1 VSSKQIQRS
10 KGNPRITVIGLG
22 SIGLRHARNLLA
34 AGADVVGLD
43 PDPERCSLLAEA
55 GGKPEQSRESA
66 LEHADGVVIAS
77 PSAHHFQDLADVAHR
92 GCHVFIEKPLAH
104 TDNGLEDIL
113 REFERHDRIVFA
125 GLNLRFNPTAQSAQR
140 LVAEGT
146 LGKVL
151 WARFQLSDYLPN
163 WRPHQDHRKGYAADP
178 VSGGVLFDVIHEF
191 DLANFIL
198 GQAKTVAA
206 ASGNSATLGIAAED
220 SAEVI
225 LRHNSGVLST
235 LHLDYVT
242 RPRQRVTEIAG
253 SEANLR
259 LDLDA
264 RTVSL
269 SDLKGTLIDM
279 IPHAGEYA
287 TDYEAE
293 MTSFLA
299 CMAGQQ
305 SPPCDGWQALDILR
319 QVLAARRFCA
329 LPETDTP
336 NT

>member
-1 VSSKQIQRS
+1 
-10 KGNPRITVIGLG
+10 
-22 SIGLRHARNLLA
+22 
-34 AGADVVGLD
+34 
-43 PDPERCSLLAEA
+43 
-55 GGKPEQSRESA
+55 
-66 LEHADGVVIAS
+66 
-77 PSAHHFQDLADVAHR
+77 
-92 GCHVFIEKPLAH
+92 
-104 TDNGLEDIL
+104 
-113 REFERHDRIVFA
+113 
-125 GLNLRFNPTAQSAQR
+125 
-140 LVAEGT
+140 
-146 LGKVL
+146 
-151 WARFQLSDYLPN
+151 
-163 WRPHQDHRKGYAADP
+163 
-178 VSGGVLFDVIHEF
+178 VLFDVIHEF

-198 GQAKTVAA
+198 GPAKTVAA
-206 ASGNSATLGIAAED
+206 ASGNSETLGISAED

-225 LRHNSGVLST
+225 LRHNSGVLSA
-235 LHLDYVT
+235 LHLDFVT

-253 SEANLR
+253 SEASLR

-264 RTVSL
+264 RTVMVT
-269 SDLKGTLIDM
+269 DLEGVVMET

-329 LPETDTP
+329 LPKTDTP